1 MFKEEIIEKN
11 DRNFVI
17 EGGTPCIEERE
28 KGEREGRPQGG
39 KRSGNRWAAETTSIK
54 VMYEKND
61 TIV

>member
-1 MFKEEIIEKN
+1 VFKEEIIEKN

-39 KRSGNRWAAETTSIK
+39 K
-54 VMYEKND
+54 EKREQVGSRNN
-61 TIV
+61 IHKSYV